1 MPNLRQLSVIA
12 ISLVSFALLFGAVG
26 RHRRALPELFHEDE
40 KPKPPQAPQRPP
52 GPRYKPM
59 PTWTPPPVKD
69 NFPSL
74 ATSTPPPI
82 PKWNVARKDVHKE
95 HDLDVAPPLL
105 IGFTRSWPILLQA
118 VVAYITAGWPAD
130 QIYVVENTGVQQANA
145 RGQLSLQNQFH
156 LNHTTLKTLGV
167 NVVTTPTLL
176 SFAQLQNFYL
186 SLTYAHGWPYY
197 FWSHMDVLPMSFE
210 DGFAGKTPK
219 YSDAGYKSIYTLAL
233 EALRDARAN
242 SPRWSIRFFAYD
254 HLALVNPAAF
264 EDVGG
269 WDTLIPYY
277 ITDCDM
283 HSRLG
288 MRNWTMADAKAGIIT
303 DVSVALDDLLV
314 LYRVDGIEPSFSDPN
329 PPPPKPP
336 KPEEGD
342 DNKKKPA
349 RNKRAAAEDELAVP
363 LPGRRRSSPRTQRL
377 PPSAM
382 LDARARVEAYR
393 PTSEAEA
400 EAETEADSV
409 LSRRDGDDDKKQDE
423 NYRRWRHIVTTADEM
438 YMYKH
443 GDRGRNTWQAGQRG
457 GHGEP
462 FYYDAAGLADAIEL
476 LTETGREVFR
486 RKWGHRDCDL
496 ASGAKLKFDDQWRV
510 EKDWE

>member
-1 MPNLRQLSVIA
+1 MLITMPNLRQLSVIA
-12 ISLVSFALLFGAVG
+12 ISLVSFALLFGA
-26 RHRRALPELFHEDE
+26 LPNLFHEDE
-40 KPKPPQAPQRPP
+40 KSKPPQAPQRPP
-52 GPRYKPM
+52 GPRYKPT
-59 PTWTPPPVKD
+59 PTWTPPPVKN

-95 HDLDVAPPLL
+95 YDLDVAPPLL

-242 SPRWSIRFFAYD
+242 SPRWAIRFFAYD

-314 LYRVDGIEPSFSDPN
+314 LYRVDDIEPSFSDPN

-342 DNKKKPA
+342 DKEKPA
-349 RNKRAAAEDELAVP
+349 KDKRAAAEDELAVP
-363 LPGRRRSSPRTQRL
+363 LPGRRR
-377 PPSAM
+377 
-382 LDARARVEAYR
+382 
-393 PTSEAEA
+393 
-400 EAETEADSV
+400 SV

-443 GDRGRNTWQAGQRG
+443 GERGRNTWQSGQRG